1 MCPDAIVEAW
11 NKEYVMFHEDW
22 MGKLKVCDSEWMRT
36 IDRLK
41 FYVHIASIRERIPCA
56 VR

>member
-11 NKEYVMFHEDW
+11 NKEYVMFHEVW